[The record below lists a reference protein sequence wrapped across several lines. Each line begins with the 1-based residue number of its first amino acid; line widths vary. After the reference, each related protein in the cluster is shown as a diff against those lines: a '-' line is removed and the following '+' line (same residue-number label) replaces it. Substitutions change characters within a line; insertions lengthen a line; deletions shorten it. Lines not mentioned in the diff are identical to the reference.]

1 MRLPAGGGA
10 EDSRGLFW
18 ILDEEV
24 RVEGSQ
30 DSVVLERLC
39 AASEKKGAGAEGE
52 GGNRGGGG
60 LLSSSSSLP
69 VGVGLCLL
77 KALTRPALG
86 GLCTCLG
93 VCLHSFVCSSIHD
106 FIMCSEWALIYTE
119 ANSLIRP
126 LSLLGRGR
134 GGR

>member
-60 LLSSSSSLP
+60 APLLLIITPGGSWTLSPQSPDKACTRGAVHLP
-69 VGVGLCLL
+69 GCVPSFIRVLI
-77 KALTRPALG
+77 
-86 GLCTCLG
+86 
-93 VCLHSFVCSSIHD
+93 HS
-106 FIMCSEWALIYTE
+106 
-119 ANSLIRP
+119 
-126 LSLLGRGR
+126 
-134 GGR
+134 